1 MKKLRLCTLFILL
14 MVLMLSVSVNASDSP
29 KLVDN
34 ENLLTEKEAEKI
46 NQLLEEK
53 SADNDVD
60 IVIVTTDSVSQNGAL
75 DDADVFYDTNGYGND
90 GVLLYLSMGNRDYA
104 ISTTG
109 FGQTAFTSAGLEY
122 MEDQFVSDLSKG
134 NYYDAFEEFVTL
146 SDDYIK
152 QARKGNAYDTG
163 NLPKAKRNY
172 GLYALIS
179 AALGCLMSAFS
190 TGQKKAKNKS
200 VHAQKYANSYIKDT
214 NITLK
219 RDIFLYH
226 TINRV
231 RKEKQERS
239 GGSGNGGHISSSGH
253 SHGGTSGKF

>member
-1 MKKLRLCTLFILL
+1 MKKMKLGILFLFL
-14 MVLMLSVSVNASDSP
+14 MVLMLSVSANASDAP

-34 ENLLTEKEAEKI
+34 ENLLTEEEAEKI

-53 SADNDVD
+53 STNNNMD
-60 IVIVTTDSVSQNGAL
+60 IVIVTTASVSERGVL
-75 DDADVFYDTNGYGND
+75 DDADVYYDTNGYGND
-90 GVLLYLSMGNRDYA
+90 GVLLYLAMDSRDYA

-109 FGQTAFTSAGLEY
+109 FGQTAFTLAGIEY

-134 NYYDAFEEFVTL
+134 NYYDAFKEYADL
-146 SDDYIK
+146 ADDYIK
-152 QARKGNAYDTG
+152 QARKGKPYDTS
-163 NLPKAKRNY
+163 NLPKKKRNFT
-172 GLYALIS
+172 LLALIS
-179 AALGCLMSAFS
+179 AAFGCLTSAIS

-200 VHAQKYANSYIKDT
+200 VHAQQFAENYIKDK

-231 RKEKQERS
+231 KREKSS
-239 GGSGNGGHISSSGH
+239 GGSGSGGHISSSGH
-253 SHGGTSGKF
+253 SHGGKAGKF